1 MRLLNVARSAGLILL
16 IAIAGGAWAQAAPAK
31 SQPRLLDRIVAVVN
45 DEAITN
51 VEVSLRVRIAEQQLQ
66 RQKIPLPAN
75 EILRRQVLE
84 RLILDRAQLQL
95 ARESGVRVDDATV
108 NAAMARIADQN
119 QMSLPAFRA
128 KLETEGVTFTRF
140 RDEVRDEIVLSRLRD
155 REVDSR
161 IQISE
166 GEIDNFLAEK
176 AGVEA
181 GAVEFDLAQI
191 LLRLPDNA
199 TPDRIEETRGRAEDL
214 LAQLRAGADFAR
226 MAAGFS
232 NAPEALQGGD
242 LGWRTADRLPN
253 LFLDAIKDLQ
263 PGALAPLVR
272 SPGGFHI
279 LKLVGKRNAT
289 EAKLAAGPVE
299 QTHAR
304 HILLR
309 VSDLTPEADIKRRL
323 TDLRER
329 VVRGDQDFGQ
339 LARLHSVDGSATR
352 GGDLGWLYPGET
364 VPDFERAMNELK
376 PGEVSPPVQS
386 QFGWH
391 LIQVL
396 ERRAG
401 TTADRN
407 RLEARM
413 ALRERKS
420 DDAYQEWLRQLRDR
434 TYVEIRPEES

>member
-16 IAIAGGAWAQAAPAK
+16 IVIAGAAWAQAAPTK

-51 VEVSLRVRIAEQQLQ
+51 VEVSLRVRIAEQQLK
-66 RQKIPLPAN
+66 RQNIPLPAT
-75 EILRRQVLE
+75 EVLRRQVLE

-119 QMSLPAFRA
+119 QMTLPAFRA
-128 KLETEGVTFTRF
+128 KLETEGVTFSRF

-161 IQISE
+161 IQVSE

-176 AGVEA
+176 AGIEA

-199 TPDRIEETRGRAEDL
+199 TPDRIEETRSRAEDL
-214 LAQLRAGADFAR
+214 LSQLRAGADFAR

-253 LFLDAIKDLQ
+253 LFLDAIKDLK
-263 PGALAPLVR
+263 PGELAPLLR

-279 LKLVGKRNAT
+279 LKLVGKRNAI
-289 EAKLAAGPVE
+289 EAKLATGPVE
-299 QTHAR
+299 QTHTR

-309 VSDLTPEADIKRRL
+309 VSDLTPEADVKRRL

-339 LARLHSVDGSATR
+339 LARLYSVDGSATR

-364 VPDFERAMNELK
+364 VPDFERAMNDLK
-376 PGEVSPPVQS
+376 PGEVSQPVQT

-396 ERRAG
+396 ERRKGDA
-401 TTADRN
+401 ADRN

-420 DDAYQEWLRQLRDR
+420 DEAYQDWLRQLRDR
-434 TYVEIRPEES
+434 TYVEIRPDES